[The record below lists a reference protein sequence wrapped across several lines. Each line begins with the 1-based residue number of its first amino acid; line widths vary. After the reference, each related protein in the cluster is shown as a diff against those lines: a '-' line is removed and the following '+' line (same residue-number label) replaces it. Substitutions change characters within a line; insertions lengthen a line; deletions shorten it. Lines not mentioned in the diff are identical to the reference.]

1 MTGGVVSS
9 GRSASVVAD
18 RSPSIDLTEA
28 SFLHVHSLE
37 NDTLI
42 ARNIS
47 QTSGCYYVILRLK
60 SLG

>member
-42 ARNIS
+42 ARCPEILVRLVDVIML
-47 QTSGCYYVILRLK
+47 YYV
-60 SLG
+60 